1 MYTPPPPTI
10 PFTAEAYAEKQAEF
24 NRLTKLR
31 VEVMARLNTARE
43 MGDLSENG
51 AYKYAKFELGDI
63 GRRLRALKHVLE
75 NGYVAKVDA
84 QTSTAEFGK
93 TITITDG
100 TSPMI
105 FFLVSEYESDLTQNK
120 LSVNSPIGK
129 VAVGKKVGER
139 FSVETPRGTVEYT
152 IIEIK

>member
-24 NRLTKLR
+24 DRLTKLR
-31 VEVMARLNTARE
+31 VEVMARLQTARE

-63 GRRLRALKHVLE
+63 GRRLRALKHLLE
-75 NGYVAKVDA
+75 NGYVAKVDT

-100 TSPMI
+100 TKPMT

-129 VAVGKKVGER
+129 AAVGKKVGDH
-139 FSVETPRGTVEYT
+139 FSVETPRGKVVYT
-152 IIEIK
+152 ITEIK